1 MVKVWPAVV
10 IAPVRAGSVFAPTLK
25 ATTPSPAPE
34 APAVIVIQGAL
45 AVAVHEQ
52 PVVAWTWKIC
62 PVTPAA
68 GMLALVGL
76 MIVPAEQP
84 SAWLTLKVWPPAAIV
99 PVRTG
104 ALLEAT
110 LYVMFAV
117 PAPEAPAVTVIQDA
131 LEVAVHGQLPAA
143 CTWNVW
149 PTAPEAGTFAL
160 AGIRVV

>member
-45 AVAVHEQ
+45 ALAGFN
-52 PVVAWTWKIC
+52 VVL
-62 PVTPAA
+62 AA
-68 GMLALVGL
+68 
-76 MIVPAEQP
+76 QP
-84 SAWLTLKVWPPAAIV
+84 SAWPTVKICPPAAIV
-99 PVRTG
+99 PVRPG
-104 ALLEAT
+104 PLLEAT

-117 PAPEAPAVTVIQDA
+117 PAPEAPEVTVIQEA

-149 PTAPEAGTFAL
+149 PT
-160 AGIRVV
+160 